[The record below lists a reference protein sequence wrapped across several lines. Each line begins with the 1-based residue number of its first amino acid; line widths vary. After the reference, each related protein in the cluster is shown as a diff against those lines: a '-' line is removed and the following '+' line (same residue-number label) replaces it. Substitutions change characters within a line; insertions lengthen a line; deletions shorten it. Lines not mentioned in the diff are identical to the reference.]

1 MLKQIG
7 ISVVVLSIG
16 GVGTIFYT
24 WGSWT
29 TQTLIKVD
37 KRTEVMEVKLSAIAE
52 RLEEIQI
59 GYIQKSNEKS
69 KLQSHLHGGELMPK
83 DACYHKVKARYKV
96 FPSAYASGA
105 IAKCRKVG
113 AANYGTGGKKKK
125 KRKQLRKLM
134 GVLSLL

>member
-1 MLKQIG
+1 MEMLKQLG

-29 TQTLIKVD
+29 TETLIKVD

-59 GYIQKSNEKS
+59 GYIQKSNEN
-69 KLQSHLHGGELMPK
+69 
-83 DACYHKVKARYKV
+83 ANIKVTFKEE
-96 FPSAYASGA
+96 
-105 IAKCRKVG
+105 
-113 AANYGTGGKKKK
+113 N
-125 KRKQLRKLM
+125 
-134 GVLSLL
+134 